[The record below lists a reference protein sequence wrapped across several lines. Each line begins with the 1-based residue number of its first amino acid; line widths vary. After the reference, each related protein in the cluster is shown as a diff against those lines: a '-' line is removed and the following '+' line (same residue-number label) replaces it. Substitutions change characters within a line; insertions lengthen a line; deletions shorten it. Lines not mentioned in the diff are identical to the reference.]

1 MWNVGG
7 VGENGHG
14 NRIMEFET
22 LTTASKG
29 EFLCGKMGCGGKVSQ
44 DVRVE
49 MQRGLL
55 LRIC

>member
-7 VGENGHG
+7 VGENCHG

-22 LTTASKG
+22 VTTASKG

-44 DVRVE
+44 DVE
-49 MQRGLL
+49 MQRGLV